1 MKKQV
6 DKVNQNPAESGSDV
20 FEAIHAIMHLY
31 RARQMR
37 ASQAGDAPLTHMENK
52 VLGYFGRNPG
62 ATQRDLA
69 IHSGRDKA
77 QLARLIA
84 GLREKGLLDAVA
96 ALDDR
101 RSTHLR
107 LSEAGQAVHAE
118 LRLHGASLSGVALT
132 GLDDTERALLLALLG
147 RVQDNLVAAVD
158 PADGK

>member
-6 DKVNQNPAESGSDV
+6 DKVNQNPMDAGADV

-31 RARQMR
+31 RARQLR

-69 IHSGRDKA
+69 AHSGRDKA

-96 ALDDR
+96 APDDK
-101 RSTHLR
+101 RSTQLT
-107 LSEAGQAVHAE
+107 LSAAGQEAHAE
-118 LRLHGASLSGVALT
+118 LRRHGATLSGVALT
-132 GLDDTERALLLALLG
+132 GLDDEERAQLLALLA
-147 RVQDNLVAAVD
+147 RVQDNLEAAGGEN
-158 PADGK
+158 GK

>member
-6 DKVNQNPAESGSDV
+6 DNVNQNSIEAGTDV

-31 RARQMR
+31 RAQQLR

-69 IHSGRDKA
+69 AHSGRDKA

-96 ALDDR
+96 APDDK
-101 RSTHLR
+101 RSTQLT
-107 LSEAGQAVHAE
+107 LSAAGREAHAE
-118 LRLHGASLSGVALT
+118 LRRHGATLSGLALD
-132 GLDDTERALLLALLG
+132 GLDGKERVQLLALLG
-147 RVQDNLVAAVD
+147 RVQDNLAAVD
-158 PADGK
+158 GAGDK

>member
-6 DKVNQNPAESGSDV
+6 DKVNQNSIESGADV

-31 RARQMR
+31 RSQQLR
-37 ASQAGDAPLTHMENK
+37 ASQAGASPLTHMENK

-69 IHSGRDKA
+69 AHSGRDKA

-96 ALDDR
+96 APDDR
-101 RSTHLR
+101 RSTHLT
-107 LSEAGQAVHAE
+107 LSAAGQAAHAE
-118 LRLHGASLSGVALT
+118 LRRHGATLSGLALT
-132 GLDDTERALLLALLG
+132 GLDHDEQAQLLALLG
-147 RVQDNLVAAVD
+147 RVQDNLAAGD
-158 PADGK
+158 N

>member
-6 DKVNQNPAESGSDV
+6 DKVNQNPMESGADV

-31 RARQMR
+31 RTQQLR
-37 ASQAGDAPLTHMENK
+37 ASQAGGAPLTHMENK

-69 IHSGRDKA
+69 LHSGRDKA

-84 GLREKGLLDAVA
+84 GLRDRGLLDAEA
-96 ALDDR
+96 APADR

-107 LSEAGQAVHAE
+107 LSAAGQSAYAE
-118 LRLHGASLSGVALT
+118 LRLHGASLADQALT
-132 GLDDTERALLLALLG
+132 GLGAGERAQLLALLG
-147 RVQDNLVAAVD
+147 QVQANLAAATD
-158 PADGK
+158 TTQ

>member
-6 DKVNQNPAESGSDV
+6 DKVNQNPNESGAGV

-31 RARQMR
+31 RAQQLR
-37 ASQAGDAPLTHMENK
+37 ASQAGEAPLTHMENK

-77 QLARLIA
+77 QLARLIGA
-84 GLREKGLLDAVA
+84 LRDRGLLDAVA
-96 ALDDR
+96 APADR

-107 LSEAGQAVHAE
+107 LSAAGEAAYAE
-118 LRLHGASLSGVALT
+118 LRLHGATLAAQALA
-132 GLDDTERALLLALLG
+132 GLDASEQAQLLSVLG
-147 RVQDNLVAAVD
+147 RVQDNLAAAVD
-158 PADGK
+158 PDPAP

>member
-6 DKVNQNPAESGSDV
+6 DKVNQNSIESGADV

-31 RARQMR
+31 RAQLLR
-37 ASQAGDAPLTHMENK
+37 ASQAGEAPLTHMENK

-69 IHSGRDKA
+69 AHSGRDKA

-96 ALDDR
+96 AADDK
-101 RSTHLR
+101 RSTC
-107 LSEAGQAVHAE
+107 LSLSDAGKVVHAE
-118 LRLHGASLSGVALT
+118 LRRHGATLSALALT
-132 GLDDTERALLLALLG
+132 GIDAAERAQLLALLG
-147 RVQDNLVAAVD
+147 KVQNNLD
-158 PADGK
+158 TMTE

>member
-6 DKVNQNPAESGSDV
+6 DNVNQNPAESGADV

-31 RARQMR
+31 RTQQLR
-37 ASQAGDAPLTHMENK
+37 ASQAGGAPLTHMENK

-69 IHSGRDKA
+69 LHSGRDKA

-84 GLREKGLLDAVA
+84 GLRDRGLLDAEA
-96 ALDDR
+96 APADR

-107 LSEAGQAVHAE
+107 LSAAGQSAYAE
-118 LRLHGASLSGVALT
+118 LRLHGASLADQALT
-132 GLDDTERALLLALLG
+132 GLGAAERAQLLALL
-147 RVQDNLVAAVD
+147 RQVQANLAAATD
-158 PADGK
+158 ASQ

>member
-6 DKVNQNPAESGSDV
+6 DKVNQNPIESGTDV

-37 ASQAGDAPLTHMENK
+37 ASQAGEAPLTHMENK

-69 IHSGRDKA
+69 AHSGRDKA

-84 GLREKGLLDAVA
+84 GLREKSLLDALA
-96 ALDDR
+96 APDDR
-101 RSTHLR
+101 RSTQLR
-107 LSEAGQAVHAE
+107 LSEAGKAIHAE
-118 LRLHGASLSGVALT
+118 LRLHGAALSSAALT
-132 GLDDTERALLLALLG
+132 GLDASERAQLLALLG
-147 RVQDNLVAAVD
+147 RIQDNLAAGAD
-158 PADGK
+158 PA